1 MGPRRCCVSR
11 TSSSPSRTTTRSS
24 SGCARTVNRTD
35 CAFRGGKPL
44 IGRLYTGL
52 RRPRWRIPGSELAGE
67 VQAVGAAVGEFRVG
81 ERVFGVNA
89 GRFGAHAGFL
99 CVRHGAPVAHMPADT
114 GFFDAAAVCDGAI
127 LALNCLRPARLRG
140 GERVLVYGASG
151 SIGTA
156 GVQLAKHFGAEV
168 TAVCGRNGLAMVSSL
183 GADDVIDYT
192 REDFTL
198 AGVRYDVVF
207 DAVGKHSF
215 GRSRAALKPGGAYL
229 ATDGWRNLAL
239 ALLTARAPGR
249 RVLFRIPPRYTKQDV
264 LFLKSLIEAGRYRAV
279 VDRCYPLEDVVDASR
294 YVETEQKLGNVVL
307 MVAHDSGD

>member
-1 MGPRRCCVSR
+1 VS
-11 TSSSPSRTTTRSS
+11 
-24 SGCARTVNRTD
+24 N
-35 CAFRGGKPL
+35 
-44 IGRLYTGL
+44 TGL

-67 VQAVGAAVGEFRVG
+67 DEAVGAAVGEFRVG

-89 GRFGAHAGFL
+89 GRFGAHAEFV
-99 CVRHGAPVAHMPADT
+99 CVRQAAPVAHMSASMR
-114 GFFDAAAVCDGAI
+114 FVEVAAVCDGAI

-140 GERVLVYGASG
+140 GERVVVDGAPG

-156 GVQLAKHFGAEV
+156 GVRLAKHFDAAV
-168 TAVCGRNGLAMVSSL
+168 TAVCASNGVAIVRSL

-192 REDFTL
+192 REDFTR
-198 AGVRYDVVF
+198 GGERYDVVF

-215 GRSRAALKPGGAYL
+215 GRSRGALKPGGAYL
-229 ATDGWRNLAL
+229 ATDGWGNLGL

-249 RVLFRIPPRYTKQDV
+249 RVLFRIPPRYTKRDV
-264 LFLKSLIEAGRYRAV
+264 RFLKSLIEAGRYRAV

-307 MVAHDSGD
+307 MVGHDGGD